1 MRPTVTIASPH
12 RYPDLARLWY
22 RSVSRDLVPEFEN
35 AGWRVG
41 VCIYCDGIYYDNRAD
56 RFPADWFPG
65 AELMGPNPAARDFVE
80 FYDAAL
86 QFESDYVFFVD
97 ADVFFTDASIISR
110 HLSAFDDPDIA
121 AVSFLKR
128 AVLPGVY
135 ALLCRRQSY
144 LTLGPGP
151 MAATYEGLA
160 HWPDSVNRGPGERAA
175 ERLRRQGQRIIDIT
189 PEAQPCIA
197 DFHGTTVLRV
207 SREMF
212 ASEIGEQQFEDLIAE
227 KRYFCMGAYDNLLLE
242 SLYRSLFGSDMPG
255 SVTSGAFRAILERVP
270 FRLRAN
276 LTEYFHRSDRAIER
290 LALRDGVE
298 LKPPLALPESWLE
311 VSPA

>member
-22 RSVSRDLVPEFEN
+22 RSVARDLVPQFDK
-35 AGWRVG
+35 AGWSVR
-41 VCIYCDGIYYDNRAD
+41 VCIYCDSGLS
-56 RFPADWFPG
+56 RFPTEWFPNV
-65 AELMGPNPAARDFVE
+65 ELIGPNPLARDFVE

-86 QFESDYVFFVD
+86 RFESDYVFFVD
-97 ADVFFTDASIISR
+97 ADVFFTDASIVSR
-110 HLSAFDDPDIA
+110 YLSVFEDPNIA

-135 ALLCRRQSY
+135 ALLCRRESY
-144 LTLGPGP
+144 VTPSAGAL
-151 MAATYEGLA
+151 AATYEGLA

-175 ERLRRQGQRIIDIT
+175 ELLAQQGKRIIDIT

-212 ASEIGEQQFEDLIAE
+212 ASQIGEKQFEDLIAE

-242 SLYRSLFGSDMPG
+242 GLYRSLFGSDMPG
-255 SVTSGAFRAILERVP
+255 SVTAGAFRAILERVP

-276 LTEYFHRSDRAIER
+276 LTEYFQRSDRAIER
-290 LALRDGVE
+290 LARREGVE
-298 LKPPLALPESWLE
+298 LKQPLALPENWLE
-311 VSPA
+311 VTPA

>member
-22 RSVSRDLVPEFEN
+22 RSVSRDLVPLFEK
-35 AGWRVG
+35 AGWSAR
-41 VCIYCDGIYYDNRAD
+41 VCIYCDSGAD
-56 RFPADWFPG
+56 HFPGDWFPR

-86 QFESDYVFFVD
+86 RFESDYVFFVD
-97 ADVFFTDASIISR
+97 ADVFFTDASIVSR
-110 HLSAFDDPDIA
+110 YLSAFDDPNIA

-135 ALLCRRQSY
+135 ALLCRRESY
-144 LTLGPGP
+144 LTLGPGAL
-151 MAATYEGLA
+151 AATYEGLA
-160 HWPDSVNRGPGERAA
+160 GWPDSVNRGPGERAA
-175 ERLRRQGQRIIDIT
+175 EFLAEQGKRIIDIT
-189 PEAQPCIA
+189 PEAQPSIA

-212 ASEIGEQQFEDLIAE
+212 ASEIGEQEFEDLIAE

-242 SLYRSLFGSDMPG
+242 SLYRALFRSGMPG
-255 SVTSGAFRAILERVP
+255 SVTAVAFRAILERVP

-290 LALRDGVE
+290 LARREGVE
-298 LKPPLALPESWLE
+298 LKQPLALPENWLE
-311 VSPA
+311 GTPA

>member
-22 RSVSRDLVPEFEN
+22 RSVARDLVPEFEN

-41 VCIYCDGIYYDNRAD
+41 VCIYCDSGAG

-65 AELMGPNPAARDFVE
+65 AELIGPNPAARDFVE

-86 QFESDYVFFVD
+86 RFESDYVFFVD
-97 ADVFFTDASIISR
+97 ADVFFTDASIVSR
-110 HLSAFDDPDIA
+110 YLSAFEDPDIA

-144 LTLGPGP
+144 LTLGPEP
-151 MAATYEGLA
+151 MAATYEGLQ

-175 ERLRRQGQRIIDIT
+175 ERLAEQGKRIIDIT

-212 ASEIGEQQFEDLIAE
+212 ASEIGEAQFEDLIAE

-242 SLYRSLFGSDMPG
+242 SLYRSLFGCDMPG
-255 SVTSGAFRAILERVP
+255 SITADAFRAILERVP

-276 LTEYFHRSDRAIER
+276 LTEYFQRSDRAMER
-290 LALRDGVE
+290 LAVREGVHLE
-298 LKPPLALPESWLE
+298 PPLALPENWLQ
-311 VSPA
+311 VTPA

>member
-1 MRPTVTIASPH
+1 MRPSVTIAGPH

-22 RSVSRDLVPEFEN
+22 RSVTRDLVPQFEN
-35 AGWRVG
+35 AGWSVR
-41 VCIYCDGIYYDNRAD
+41 VCIYCDSGAV
-56 RFPADWFPG
+56 RFPAAWFPG
-65 AELMGPNPAARDFVE
+65 AELIAPNSDARDFVE

-86 QFESDYVFFVD
+86 RFESDYVFFVD
-97 ADVFFTDASIISR
+97 ADVFFTDASIVSR
-110 HLSAFDDPDIA
+110 YLSAFEDSDIA

-135 ALLCRRQSY
+135 ALLCRREFYQ
-144 LTLGPGP
+144 TLGPEP

-160 HWPDSVNRGPGERAA
+160 YWPDSVNRGPGERAA
-175 ERLRRQGQRIIDIT
+175 ELLALRGKRIIDIT

-212 ASEIGEQQFEDLIAE
+212 ASQIGEKQFEDLIAE
-227 KRYFCMGAYDNLLLE
+227 KRYFCMGAWDNLLLE
-242 SLYRSLFGSDMPG
+242 GLYRSLFGSGMPG
-255 SVTSGAFRAILERVP
+255 SVTASAFRAILERVP

-276 LTEYFHRSDRAIER
+276 LSEYFQRSDRAMER
-290 LALRDGVE
+290 LARREGVE
-298 LKPPLALPESWLE
+298 LKQPLALPENWLE
-311 VSPA
+311 VTLA